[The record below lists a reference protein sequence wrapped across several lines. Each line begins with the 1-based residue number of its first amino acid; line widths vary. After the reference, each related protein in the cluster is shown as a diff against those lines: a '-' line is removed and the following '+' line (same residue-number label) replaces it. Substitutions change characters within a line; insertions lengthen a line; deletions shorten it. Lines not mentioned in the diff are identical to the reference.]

1 MALSLYKISQTSYSD
16 EKKAEFAQHLR
27 QLFNQTDDSY
37 KILGK
42 YEIKKDANLN
52 ISLMNDIDERYI
64 DECTLCCDEQNENVN
79 AEKQFQTLF
88 EIVRDHECIPK
99 GLVDQMDDPN
109 KKVADVWNNQGV
121 DAAVEVMT
129 RGVRNGTMSYAEMRY
144 LYG

>member
-16 EKKAEFAQHLR
+16 EKKAEFAQHLW
-27 QLFNQTDDSY
+27 QLFAETENDY

-99 GLVDQMDDPN
+99 GLVDQMDDNN
-109 KKVADVWNNQGV
+109 KEAAQVWNQNGV
-121 DAAVEVMT
+121 EAAVEHMT
-129 RGVRNGTMSYAEMRY
+129 RGMREGKMSYSQMREM
-144 LYG
+144 YG

>member
-16 EKKAEFAQHLR
+16 EKKEEFAQHLR
-27 QLFNQTDDSY
+27 QLFAETEDDY

-79 AEKQFQTLF
+79 VEKQFKTLF
-88 EIVRDHECIPK
+88 EIVRDYECIPK
-99 GLVDQMDDPN
+99 GLVEQMDDNN
-109 KKVADVWNNQGV
+109 KAVAQVWNQNGV
-121 DAAVEVMT
+121 EAAVEHMT
-129 RGVRNGTMSYAEMRY
+129 RGMREGKMSYAQMREM
-144 LYG
+144 YG

>member
-27 QLFNQTDDSY
+27 QLFTETENDY

-42 YEIKKDANLN
+42 YGIKKDANLN

-64 DECTLCCDEQNENVN
+64 DECTLCCDKQNENVN

-99 GLVDQMDDPN
+99 GLIEQMDDNN
-109 KKVADVWNNQGV
+109 KEAAQVWNQNGV
-121 DAAVEVMT
+121 EAAVEHMT
-129 RGVRNGTMSYAEMRY
+129 RGMREGKMSYAEMRY